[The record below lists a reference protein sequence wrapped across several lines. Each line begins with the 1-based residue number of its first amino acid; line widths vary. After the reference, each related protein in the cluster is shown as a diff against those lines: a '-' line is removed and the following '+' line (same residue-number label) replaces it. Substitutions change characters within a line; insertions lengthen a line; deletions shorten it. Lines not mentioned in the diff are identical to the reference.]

1 MKRNDF
7 VFELGGDASQPL
19 FLRLAASILREIER
33 GRIKPGDA
41 LPGTRLLAR
50 NLNVHRNT
58 VTAAFHELIMQG
70 WLVTAPSRGTIV
82 APDLPTLGLL
92 RQKTGGPG
100 KAPLVEAEP
109 LPAFR
114 ISDGIPDSRIMPGAE
129 LARAFRRA
137 LSGPGLFAGHGY
149 GDPRDAYSLRHALTE
164 YLLQE
169 RGLTTSPNELLVT
182 RGSQMA
188 IYLAA
193 AATIEPGQKIA
204 VEEPGYPL
212 AWAAF
217 RAVGAQVVG
226 VPVDSQGLDVASLER
241 ILRQEPDVRALY
253 VTPHH
258 QYPTT
263 ATLGAGRRLRLLE
276 IARHHRLTIIEDDYD
291 HEYRFEGRP
300 VLPLAARADQDVSV
314 IYIGSLSKLL
324 SPAVRLGYASARQD
338 VIDRMARRREVI
350 DRQGDIPLEEAMAEL
365 IRNGTLARHARKAR
379 RIYAARRNLL
389 VSELRE
395 RLGDALDFTVP
406 SGGLALWAGLR
417 PGFSADDWASEACR
431 AGLLI
436 SPGDKYV
443 LDAGNAPNAFR
454 IGFAQLADD
463 EIPDMVRLLAATK
476 PR

>member
-7 VFELGGDASQPL
+7 VIELGGDTGQPL
-19 FLRLAASILREIER
+19 FLRLAASILGEIER

-50 NLNVHRNT
+50 TLKVHRNT

-82 APDLPTLGLL
+82 APDLPAPGVL
-92 RQKTGGPG
+92 RP
-100 KAPLVEAEP
+100 KAAAADTAEIVERVP
-109 LPAFR
+109 SPVFR
-114 ISDGIPDSRIMPGAE
+114 ISDGIPDSRLMPDVE

-137 LSGPGLFAGHGY
+137 VSGPGLLSGEDY
-149 GDPRDAYSLRHALTE
+149 GDPRGACSLRRALTQ

-169 RGLTTSPNELLVT
+169 RGLTTSPNQLLVT

-193 AATIEPGQKIA
+193 AATLEPGQKIA

-226 VPVDSQGLDVASLER
+226 VPVDSQGIDVASLER

-276 IARHHRLTIIEDDYD
+276 IARRHRLTIIEDDYD

-300 VLPLAARADQDVSV
+300 VLPLAARADQEVSV
-314 IYIGSLSKLL
+314 VYIGSLSKLL
-324 SPAVRLGYASARQD
+324 SPAVRLGYASARQE
-338 VIDRMARRREVI
+338 VIDRMARRREAI

-365 IRNGTLARHARKAR
+365 IRDGTLARHARKAR
-379 RIYAARRNLL
+379 RIYAARRNGL
-389 VSELRE
+389 VGELRE
-395 RLGDALDFTVP
+395 RLGDALEFVVP
-406 SGGLALWAGLR
+406 SGGLAIWTVLR
-417 PGFSADDWASEACR
+417 PGLSADNWATNAHR
-431 AGLLI
+431 AGMLV
-436 SPGDKYV
+436 SPASRYV
-443 LDAGNAPNAFR
+443 LEASNAPNAFR
-454 IGFAQLADD
+454 IGFAGLADD
-463 EIPDMVRLLAATK
+463 EIPAVVLLLAAAK
-476 PR
+476 PA